1 MFFDGITAEILS
13 PGSTDVTKL
22 ITKIISS
29 KWLLYSVP
37 SGITDQSAYLRCTAF
52 FDLNCIASTKQ
63 SHFESRNGKEMT
75 N

>member
-1 MFFDGITAEILS
+1 MFSDSITAGILS
-13 PGSTDVTKL
+13 PDSTDITKL

-29 KWLLYSVP
+29 KWLLYGVP
-37 SGITDQSAYLRCTAF
+37 SRITDQFAYLRCTAF